1 MLENMSLAFENAL
14 KNSILNL
21 IKWILT
27 GVINSSFWVCLIIC
41 ILSLIIYACGNRKAA
56 KYIPISF
63 VSYVI
68 LQCIKGSFL

>member
-14 KNSILNL
+14 KNSVLNL

-41 ILSLIIYACGNRKAA
+41 MLSLIIYACGQRKAG
-56 KYIPISF
+56 KYVSISF
-63 VSYVI
+63 ITYVI
-68 LQCIKGSFL
+68 LQCIKESFL